1 MTNMLKGLR
10 ESRQHV
16 RTDEQ
21 CKQSKGKPKK
31 ESKWNARRKKK
42 NTVTEMKHAFDRL
55 FSKVDTA
62 EKFFWTGESINR
74 IVKNQKQSE
83 QKLKEKKKEQNILRL

>member
-31 ESKWNARRKKK
+31 ESKWNARGKKK
-42 NTVTEMKHAFDRL
+42 HCNRNEACLWWAF
-55 FSKVDTA
+55 
-62 EKFFWTGESINR
+62 
-74 IVKNQKQSE
+74 
-83 QKLKEKKKEQNILRL
+83 